1 MFEPIHRRT
10 LSIPPASRDQFV
22 HTHKDAISLSLTRC
36 LDAAARKHK
45 VGQNRFYGPCSSD
58 RAAARSFPVECRESR
73 SFLRSVGL
81 IADIRYRP
89 SNTAASPRIV
99 CSIVGIGVRS
109 GLAAGGNRDS
119 NSRSLRRR
127 REGSRATRD
136 PFRGAPHGFLHAPVR
151 AVGFFSWIT
160 LPASVLSPNW
170 TAREAG
176 EDPPANEHARCDNA
190 DQGGFEEQRQPSQSQ
205 GAARQEF
212 GAGPGRIL
220 VRSML
225 SFS

>member
-58 RAAARSFPVECRESR
+58 RAGARSFPVEYRESR
-73 SFLRSVGL
+73 SFRRSVGL

-89 SNTAASPRIV
+89 SNTGASPRIV

-127 REGSRATRD
+127 REGSRATRG

-151 AVGFFSWIT
+151 AVGFLAGSPCRPRCYRRIGRRERLEKILPPMST
-160 LPASVLSPNW
+160 LAATTPTRAASVS
-170 TAREAG
+170 
-176 EDPPANEHARCDNA
+176 
-190 DQGGFEEQRQPSQSQ
+190 
-205 GAARQEF
+205 
-212 GAGPGRIL
+212 
-220 VRSML
+220 
-225 SFS
+225 